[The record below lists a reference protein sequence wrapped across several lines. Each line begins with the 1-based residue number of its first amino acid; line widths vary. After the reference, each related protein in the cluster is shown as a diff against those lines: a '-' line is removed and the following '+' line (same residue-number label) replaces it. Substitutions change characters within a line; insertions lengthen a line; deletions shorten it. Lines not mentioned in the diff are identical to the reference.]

1 MTIDPTALRSSAG
14 RVRAMQ
20 ESASMAVAELAR
32 RLKLQGRSIINL
44 AVGEPDFDTPGFI
57 KLAAIEAMMA
67 GKTKYTNVDGTAD
80 LKQAIADK
88 LLRENGLSYT
98 QNQII
103 ASSGAKQSVFNAL
116 FAVLEPGDEVIIPA
130 PYWVSYPEM
139 ATFAGGRPVCISA
152 GAQSGFKLTVDALRA
167 SLTPA
172 SRMLILNSPN
182 NPSGAI
188 YTRKQLEALGE
199 VIASHPRL
207 LVLSDDIYE
216 HIRWSQESFCNLAMA
231 RPDLMDRVLVVNGV
245 SKAFAMTGWR
255 IGYAAGPDWLIGA
268 MRKIQSQSTTS
279 ANSIAQHAAATAINA
294 GPAVSAPM
302 IQAFRKRHELLV
314 NGLNRIAGI
323 NCPPADGTFY
333 AFPDVSGVLQASGLG
348 SDSDL
353 AEHWLRTAGIA
364 VVPGTAYGMP
374 GHVRFSFAA
383 SEAELT
389 EALLRLKRAADEPT
403 TTKPAQPQG
412 TT

>member
-1 MTIDPTALRSSAG
+1 
-14 RVRAMQ
+14 
-20 ESASMAVAELAR
+20 MAVAELAR
-32 RLKLQGRSIINL
+32 SLKLQGRSIINL

-57 KLAAIEAMMA
+57 KLAAIEALMA

-88 LLRENGLSYT
+88 LRRENGLNYA

-103 ASSGAKQSVFNAL
+103 ASSGAKQAIFNAF
-116 FAVLEPGDEVIIPA
+116 FAVLEAGDEVLIPA
-130 PYWVSYPEM
+130 PYWVSYPEI
-139 ATFAGGRPVCISA
+139 ATVAGARAVCISP
-152 GAQSGFKLTVDALRA
+152 GPQSGFKLTAAALRA
-167 SLTPA
+167 HLTPA
-172 SRMLILNSPN
+172 ARMLILNSPN

-188 YTRKQLEALGE
+188 YTRRELEALGE

-207 LVLSDDIYE
+207 LVLCDDIYE
-216 HIRWSQESFCNLAMA
+216 HIRWGQESFCNLAMA
-231 RPDLMDRVLVVNGV
+231 RPDLLERILVVNGV

-255 IGYAAGPDWLIGA
+255 IGYAAGPDWLIAA

-302 IQAFRKRHELLV
+302 IQAFSRRHELLV
-314 NGLNRIAGI
+314 NGLNCIAGI
-323 NCPPADGTFY
+323 RCPRADGTFY
-333 AFPDVSGVLQASGLG
+333 AFPDVSGMLRASGLG

-383 SEAELT
+383 SEAELS
-389 EALLRLKRAADEPT
+389 EALLRLERVAAEPT
-403 TTKPAQPQG
+403 PTKRIQPQG
-412 TT
+412 AT